1 MNYYNKEKEFE
12 RFAKS
17 ELNVGS
23 NVVDMYAKHIQG
35 SMTPYILEEREMR
48 VTQMD
53 IFSRL
58 MADRLLWVAGPVND
72 QMSTVVQAQLMF
84 MDTTSDAD
92 ITMHIDSPG
101 GSVKSGLSMVD
112 VMDYIKCDIRTI
124 NTGMAASMGSVLLGA
139 GTKGKRMSLKH
150 STTMLHQSSGGFSG
164 NIQDAKVDWAEWQKV
179 NKELFNLLG
188 GYCGKKPEQVMNDA
202 TRDFWLNAE
211 EALEYG
217 IIDEIVKSQRK

>member
-1 MNYYNKEKEFE
+1 MNYYNKDKEFE

-17 ELNVGS
+17 ELNIGS
-23 NVVDMYAKHIQG
+23 STVDMYAKHIEG

-84 MDTTSDAD
+84 MDTTSESD

-101 GSVKSGLSMVD
+101 GSVKSGL
-112 VMDYIKCDIRTI
+112 
-124 NTGMAASMGSVLLGA
+124 
-139 GTKGKRMSLKH
+139 
-150 STTMLHQSSGGFSG
+150 
-164 NIQDAKVDWAEWQKV
+164 
-179 NKELFNLLG
+179 
-188 GYCGKKPEQVMNDA
+188 
-202 TRDFWLNAE
+202 
-211 EALEYG
+211 
-217 IIDEIVKSQRK
+217 